1 MSTSVFRFK
10 HFDVRHENSA
20 LKVGADAMVL
30 GALVE
35 RGDAK
40 IAIDIGAGTG
50 VLSLMVAQKNL
61 AAHIHAVEIDEK
73 SFLDCQSNFSVSPWP
88 DRLTA
93 IHADICSFNPS
104 EKYDLIISN
113 PPFYSNSLINADQ
126 RIARS
131 KHEEFLP
138 IGNVVDWVAR
148 NMSDAGSCW
157 LIWPFQAVDLLIATL
172 YQHQLTLHQQIDIY
186 SKPNRPSRVVVQF
199 GKEPKKLLKS
209 SVVIRQD
216 DGNYTEEYIG
226 LTRDFHAVDLTI
238 KKFNR

>member
-1 MSTSVFRFK
+1 MPSSIFAFK
-10 HFDVRHENSA
+10 YFNVSQENSA
-20 LKVGADAMVL
+20 LKVGTDAMLL
-30 GALVE
+30 GALVQAE
-35 RGDAK
+35 GVK
-40 IAIDIGAGTG
+40 SVIDIGAGSG

-73 SFLDCQSNFSVSPWP
+73 SFLDCQLNFLASPWS

-126 RIARS
+126 RTART
-131 KHEEFLP
+131 KHSEFLP
-138 IGNVVDWVAR
+138 IGNLVDWVKR
-148 NMSDAGSCW
+148 NISDTGKCW

-172 YQHQLTLHQQIDIY
+172 EQHQLILHQQVDIY
-186 SKPNRPSRVVVQF
+186 SKTNRPSRVVVQF